1 MGWDINLKVRKYK
14 SLNFKVIVPS
24 IVIII
29 IVTLLTVVIS
39 KFYFD
44 KKFGD
49 YIMIKNQ
56 NTVQNILMELSEQ
69 YSDNEWNY
77 KNIEKITYNSL
88 DKGIIVALYDKED
101 KEIMNI
107 EKNSKDKCNRIM
119 NFIKSSMEGKYGSTT
134 SQFEPVY
141 YPLIKR
147 GEKIG
152 EVRVKFYGPIFYMQN
167 ELVFLDIVNKI
178 ILGIGVLLILAST
191 IMGFIISRSITRP
204 INKLMTKAKYI
215 SKGEYDKKIE
225 INTDILEINDLI
237 NSINNLSQSIKE
249 QENIRKRLTG
259 DISHELKTPLTN
271 IQSHLE
277 AMIDGIWE
285 PTEERL
291 LSVKEEAERLSSLV
305 SDMQKLNKYDE
316 SSIKLKKDNV
326 NISDIICFVIF
337 QFSNLAKSKN
347 IKIEYE
353 KKNINL
359 YCDKDKIT
367 QALVNI
373 LSNAIRYSN
382 EGSTIFIEE
391 KLKDNKVII
400 SIEDQG
406 IGISEEDLKYVFERF
421 YRADKSRTRATGGTG
436 IGLTIVKSIVS
447 SHGGEVKLESKLG
460 EGSKFTIILPKED
473 IWLFYGKVILFI
485 MLYK

>member
-1 MGWDINLKVRKYK
+1 MKVRKYK

-77 KNIEKITYNSL
+77 NNIEKITYNSL

-141 YPLIKR
+141 YPLIKS

-473 IWLFYGKVILFI
+473 
-485 MLYK
+485 M

>member
-29 IVTLLTVVIS
+29 IVTLLTVAIS

-107 EKNSKDKCNRIM
+107 EKNSKDKCNRVM

-141 YPLIKR
+141 YPLIKS

-291 LSVKEEAERLSSLV
+291 ISVKEEAERLSSLV

-316 SSIKLKKDNV
+316 ASIKLKKDNV

-473 IWLFYGKVILFI
+473 I
-485 MLYK
+485 

>member
-107 EKNSKDKCNRIM
+107 EKNSKDKCNRVM

-141 YPLIKR
+141 YPLIKS

-191 IMGFIISRSITRP
+191 IMGFIISRSIIRP
-204 INKLMTKAKYI
+204 INKLMTKAKYM

-316 SSIKLKKDNV
+316 FSIKLKKDNV

-391 KLKDNKVII
+391 RLKDNKVII

-473 IWLFYGKVILFI
+473 I
-485 MLYK
+485 

>member
-1 MGWDINLKVRKYK
+1 MKVRKYK

-141 YPLIKR
+141 YPLIKS

-215 SKGEYDKKIE
+215 SKGDYDKKIE

-367 QALVNI
+367 QALMNI

-473 IWLFYGKVILFI
+473 I
-485 MLYK
+485 

>member
-1 MGWDINLKVRKYK
+1 MKVRKYK

-29 IVTLLTVVIS
+29 IVTLLTVAIS

-101 KEIMNI
+101 NEIMNI
-107 EKNSKDKCNRIM
+107 EKNSKDKCNRVM

-141 YPLIKR
+141 YPLIKS

-191 IMGFIISRSITRP
+191 IMGFIISRSIIRP
-204 INKLMTKAKYI
+204 INKLMTKAKYM

-291 LSVKEEAERLSSLV
+291 LSVKEEAERLSALV

-316 SSIKLKKDNV
+316 FSIKLKKDNV

-391 KLKDNKVII
+391 RLKDNKVII

-436 IGLTIVKSIVS
+436 IGLTIVKSILS

-473 IWLFYGKVILFI
+473 I
-485 MLYK
+485 

>member
-141 YPLIKR
+141 YPLIKS

-204 INKLMTKAKYI
+204 INKLMIKAKYI

-460 EGSKFTIILPKED
+460 EGSKFNIILPKED
-473 IWLFYGKVILFI
+473 I
-485 MLYK
+485 

>member
-141 YPLIKR
+141 YPLIKS

-460 EGSKFTIILPKED
+460 EGIKFTIILPKED
-473 IWLFYGKVILFI
+473 I
-485 MLYK
+485 

>member
-1 MGWDINLKVRKYK
+1 MKVRKYK

-141 YPLIKR
+141 YPLIKS

-391 KLKDNKVII
+391 RLKDNKVII

-460 EGSKFTIILPKED
+460 EGSKFTIILPKKD
-473 IWLFYGKVILFI
+473 I
-485 MLYK
+485 

>member
-1 MGWDINLKVRKYK
+1 MKVRKYK
-14 SLNFKVIVPS
+14 NLNFKVIVPS

-141 YPLIKR
+141 YPLIKS

-473 IWLFYGKVILFI
+473 I
-485 MLYK
+485 

>member
-141 YPLIKR
+141 YPLIKS

-191 IMGFIISRSITRP
+191 IIGFIISRSITRP

-391 KLKDNKVII
+391 RLKDNKVII

-460 EGSKFTIILPKED
+460 EGSKFTIILPKEY
-473 IWLFYGKVILFI
+473 I
-485 MLYK
+485 

>member
-29 IVTLLTVVIS
+29 IVTLLTVAIS

-69 YSDNEWNY
+69 YSDNKWDY
-77 KNIEKITYNSL
+77 KGMEKISYNAL

-141 YPLIKR
+141 YPLIKS

-191 IMGFIISRSITRP
+191 VIGFIISRSITRP

-391 KLKDNKVII
+391 KLKDNKVMI

-460 EGSKFTIILPKED
+460 EGSKFTIILPKEK
-473 IWLFYGKVILFI
+473 I
-485 MLYK
+485 

>member
-1 MGWDINLKVRKYK
+1 
-14 SLNFKVIVPS
+14 
-24 IVIII
+24 
-29 IVTLLTVVIS
+29 
-39 KFYFD
+39 
-44 KKFGD
+44 
-49 YIMIKNQ
+49 
-56 NTVQNILMELSEQ
+56 MELSEQ

-141 YPLIKR
+141 YPLIKS

-316 SSIKLKKDNV
+316 ASIKLKKDNV

-473 IWLFYGKVILFI
+473 I
-485 MLYK
+485 

>member
-141 YPLIKR
+141 YPLIKS

-316 SSIKLKKDNV
+316 ASIKLKKDNV

-473 IWLFYGKVILFI
+473 I
-485 MLYK
+485 

>member
-141 YPLIKR
+141 YPLIKS

-473 IWLFYGKVILFI
+473 
-485 MLYK
+485 M

>member
-141 YPLIKR
+141 YPLIKS

-152 EVRVKFYGPIFYMQN
+152 KVRVKFYGPIFYMQN

-473 IWLFYGKVILFI
+473 I
-485 MLYK
+485 

>member
-1 MGWDINLKVRKYK
+1 MKVRKYK

-29 IVTLLTVVIS
+29 IVTLLTVAIS

-141 YPLIKR
+141 YPLIKS

-152 EVRVKFYGPIFYMQN
+152 AVRVKFYGPIFYMQN

-191 IMGFIISRSITRP
+191 VIGFIISRSITRP

-225 INTDILEINDLI
+225 INTDILEINELI

-337 QFSNLAKSKN
+337 QFSNLAKSEN

-382 EGSTIFIEE
+382 QESTIFIEE

-473 IWLFYGKVILFI
+473 I
-485 MLYK
+485 

>member
-141 YPLIKR
+141 YPLIKS

-391 KLKDNKVII
+391 RLKDNKVII

-473 IWLFYGKVILFI
+473 
-485 MLYK
+485 M

>member
-1 MGWDINLKVRKYK
+1 MKVRKYK

-29 IVTLLTVVIS
+29 IVTLLTVAIS

-101 KEIMNI
+101 NEIMNI
-107 EKNSKDKCNRIM
+107 EKNSKDKCNRVM

-141 YPLIKR
+141 YPLIKS

-191 IMGFIISRSITRP
+191 IMGFIISRSIIRP
-204 INKLMTKAKYI
+204 INKLMTKAKYM

-291 LSVKEEAERLSSLV
+291 ISVKEEAERLSSLV

-316 SSIKLKKDNV
+316 ASIKLKKDNV

-473 IWLFYGKVILFI
+473 
-485 MLYK
+485 M

>member
-69 YSDNEWNY
+69 YYDNEWNY

-141 YPLIKR
+141 YPLIKS

-337 QFSNLAKSKN
+337 QFSNLAKSRN

-391 KLKDNKVII
+391 RLKDNKVII

-473 IWLFYGKVILFI
+473 I
-485 MLYK
+485 

>member
-29 IVTLLTVVIS
+29 IVTLLTVAIS

-88 DKGIIVALYDKED
+88 DKGIIVSLYDKED
-101 KEIMNI
+101 NEIMNI
-107 EKNSKDKCNRIM
+107 EKNSKDKCNRVM

-141 YPLIKR
+141 YPLIKS

-191 IMGFIISRSITRP
+191 IMGFIISRSIIRP
-204 INKLMTKAKYI
+204 INKLMTKAKYM

-291 LSVKEEAERLSSLV
+291 ISVKEEAERLSSLV

-316 SSIKLKKDNV
+316 ASIKLKKDNV

-473 IWLFYGKVILFI
+473 I
-485 MLYK
+485 

>member
-1 MGWDINLKVRKYK
+1 MKVRKYK

-69 YSDNEWNY
+69 YFDNEWNY

-101 KEIMNI
+101 KEIMDI
-107 EKNSKDKCNRIM
+107 EKNSKDKCNRVM

-141 YPLIKR
+141 YPLIKN

-178 ILGIGVLLILAST
+178 ILGIGILLILSST
-191 IMGFIISRSITRP
+191 IMGFIISRSIIRP
-204 INKLMTKAKYI
+204 INKLMTKAKYM

-285 PTEERL
+285 PTEKRL

-347 IKIEYE
+347 INIEYE

-473 IWLFYGKVILFI
+473 
-485 MLYK
+485 M

>member
-141 YPLIKR
+141 YPLIKS

-204 INKLMTKAKYI
+204 INKLMTKVKYI

-473 IWLFYGKVILFI
+473 I
-485 MLYK
+485 

>member
-1 MGWDINLKVRKYK
+1 MKVRKYK

-141 YPLIKR
+141 YPLIKS

-285 PTEERL
+285 PTEKRL

-391 KLKDNKVII
+391 RLKDNKVII

-473 IWLFYGKVILFI
+473 
-485 MLYK
+485 M

>member
-141 YPLIKR
+141 YPLIKS

-316 SSIKLKKDNV
+316 SYIKLKKDNV
-326 NISDIICFVIF
+326 NITDIICFVIF

-473 IWLFYGKVILFI
+473 I
-485 MLYK
+485 

>member
-1 MGWDINLKVRKYK
+1 MKVKKYK

-141 YPLIKR
+141 YPLIKS

-285 PTEERL
+285 PTEKRL

-391 KLKDNKVII
+391 RLKDNKVII

-473 IWLFYGKVILFI
+473 I
-485 MLYK
+485 

>member
-1 MGWDINLKVRKYK
+1 MKVRKYK

-141 YPLIKR
+141 YPLIKS

-316 SSIKLKKDNV
+316 SSIKLKKDNL

-391 KLKDNKVII
+391 RLKDNKVII

-473 IWLFYGKVILFI
+473 I
-485 MLYK
+485 

>member
-1 MGWDINLKVRKYK
+1 MKVRKYK

-49 YIMIKNQ
+49 YIMIKNK

-141 YPLIKR
+141 YPLIKS

-473 IWLFYGKVILFI
+473 I
-485 MLYK
+485 

>member
-141 YPLIKR
+141 YPLIKS

-460 EGSKFTIILPKED
+460 EGSKFTIILLKED
-473 IWLFYGKVILFI
+473 I
-485 MLYK
+485 

>member
-29 IVTLLTVVIS
+29 IVTLLTVAIS

-69 YSDNEWNY
+69 YSYNEWNY

-101 KEIMNI
+101 KEIMDI
-107 EKNSKDKCNRIM
+107 EKNSKDKCNRVM

-141 YPLIKR
+141 YPLIKN

-152 EVRVKFYGPIFYMQN
+152 DVRVKFYGPIFYMQN

-178 ILGIGVLLILAST
+178 ILGIGILLLLLST
-191 IMGFIISRSITRP
+191 IMGFIISRSIIRP
-204 INKLMTKAKYI
+204 INKLMTKAKYM

-285 PTEERL
+285 PTEKRL

-400 SIEDQG
+400 SIEDKG

-473 IWLFYGKVILFI
+473 
-485 MLYK
+485 M

>member
-1 MGWDINLKVRKYK
+1 MGWDISLKVRRYK

-24 IVIII
+24 IAIII
-29 IVTLLTVVIS
+29 ITTLLTVFMS

-49 YIMIKNQ
+49 YIMVKNQ
-56 NTVQNILMELSEQ
+56 NTVQNILIDLGEQ
-69 YSDNEWNY
+69 HSDGNWNY
-77 KNIEKITYNSL
+77 QNLEKISYDAL
-88 DKGIIVALYDKED
+88 DKGIIVALYDKENQEVID
-101 KEIMNI
+101 I
-107 EKNSKDKCNRIM
+107 EKNSKERCNKVM
-119 NFIKSSMEGKYGSTT
+119 NFIKRSMEGKYGSTT

-141 YPLIKR
+141 YPLIKN

-152 EVRVKFYGPIFYMQN
+152 VVRVKFYGPIFYMQN
-167 ELVFLDIVNKI
+167 ELVFLNMVNNL
-178 ILGIGVLLILAST
+178 ILSIGALLILAFT
-191 IMGFIISRSITRP
+191 IIGFIISKSITKP

-215 SKGEYDKKIE
+215 SNGDYDKKID
-225 INTDILEINDLI
+225 INTDILEINGLI

-249 QENIRKRLTG
+249 QESIRKRLTG

-291 LSVKEEAERLSSLV
+291 ISVKEEAERLTSLV

-316 SSIKLKKDNV
+316 YSMKIKKDIV
-326 NISDIICFVIF
+326 NISDVICFVVF
-337 QFSNLAKSKN
+337 QFSNLAKSKK

-353 KKNINL
+353 KKDIKIS
-359 YCDKDKIT
+359 CDKDKIT

-382 EGSTIFIEE
+382 EGSTIVIEE
-391 KLKDNKVII
+391 KLKDDKLSI

-406 IGISEEDLKYVFERF
+406 VGISEEDLPYVFERF

-447 SHGGEVKLESKLG
+447 SHGGEVKVESELG
-460 EGSKFTIILPKED
+460 KGSRFTIILPK
-473 IWLFYGKVILFI
+473 
-485 MLYK
+485 

>member
-141 YPLIKR
+141 YPLIKS

-178 ILGIGVLLILAST
+178 ILGIGVL
-191 IMGFIISRSITRP
+191 RP

-391 KLKDNKVII
+391 RLKDNKVII

-473 IWLFYGKVILFI
+473 I
-485 MLYK
+485 

>member
-1 MGWDINLKVRKYK
+1 MKVRKYK

-69 YSDNEWNY
+69 YSDNKWDY
-77 KNIEKITYNSL
+77 KGMEKISYNAL

-141 YPLIKR
+141 YPLIKS

-191 IMGFIISRSITRP
+191 VIGFIISRSITRP

-391 KLKDNKVII
+391 RLKDNKVII

-460 EGSKFTIILPKED
+460 EGSKFTIILPKKD
-473 IWLFYGKVILFI
+473 I
-485 MLYK
+485 

>member
-134 SQFEPVY
+134 SQFETVY
-141 YPLIKR
+141 YPLIKS

-473 IWLFYGKVILFI
+473 I
-485 MLYK
+485 

>member
-141 YPLIKR
+141 YPLIKS

-391 KLKDNKVII
+391 GLKDNKVII

-473 IWLFYGKVILFI
+473 
-485 MLYK
+485 M

>member
-1 MGWDINLKVRKYK
+1 MKVRKYK

-88 DKGIIVALYDKED
+88 YKGIIVALYDKED

-141 YPLIKR
+141 YPLIKS

-391 KLKDNKVII
+391 GLKDNKVII

-473 IWLFYGKVILFI
+473 
-485 MLYK
+485 M

>member
-1 MGWDINLKVRKYK
+1 MKVRKYK

-29 IVTLLTVVIS
+29 IVTLLTVFIS

-69 YSDNEWNY
+69 YSDNQWNY

-134 SQFEPVY
+134 SQFKPVY
-141 YPLIKR
+141 YPLIKS

-316 SSIKLKKDNV
+316 ASIKLKKDNV

-391 KLKDNKVII
+391 RLKDNKVII

-473 IWLFYGKVILFI
+473 
-485 MLYK
+485 M

>member
-1 MGWDINLKVRKYK
+1 MKVRKYK

-141 YPLIKR
+141 YPLIKS

-215 SKGEYDKKIE
+215 SKGEYDKRIE

-391 KLKDNKVII
+391 RLKDNKVII

-473 IWLFYGKVILFI
+473 I
-485 MLYK
+485 

>member
-69 YSDNEWNY
+69 YSDNKWDY
-77 KNIEKITYNSL
+77 KGMEKISYNAL

-141 YPLIKR
+141 YPLIKS

-191 IMGFIISRSITRP
+191 VIGFIISRSITRP

-225 INTDILEINDLI
+225 INTDILEINELI

-460 EGSKFTIILPKED
+460 EGSKFTIILPKEK
-473 IWLFYGKVILFI
+473 I
-485 MLYK
+485 

>member
-69 YSDNEWNY
+69 YSDNKWDY
-77 KNIEKITYNSL
+77 KGMEKISYNAL

-141 YPLIKR
+141 YPLIKS

-152 EVRVKFYGPIFYMQN
+152 EVRIKFYGPIFYMQN

-191 IMGFIISRSITRP
+191 VIGFIISRSITRP

-460 EGSKFTIILPKED
+460 EGSKFTIILPKEK
-473 IWLFYGKVILFI
+473 I
-485 MLYK
+485 